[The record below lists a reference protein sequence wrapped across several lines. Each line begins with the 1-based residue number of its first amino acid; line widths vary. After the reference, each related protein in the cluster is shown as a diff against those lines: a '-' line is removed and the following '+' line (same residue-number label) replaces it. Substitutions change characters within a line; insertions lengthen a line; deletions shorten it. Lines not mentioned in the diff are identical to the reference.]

1 MRGLRLFPSHHRFS
15 LTSARCMELIRTAT
29 DQGLH
34 IAIPIRLED
43 RRQQHWMDPTSEVSL
58 NDIAALSHACPDAR
72 IVVLEAIG
80 VESSSFATDP
90 SLAGANVSFEFS
102 RMATVLQ
109 KTIPA
114 LLDRIGAQ
122 RLVFGTG
129 IPLKIP
135 GPAKLKL
142 ELLDVAPEVKAQLAA
157 GNMERLLECPPKSRA
172 GEI

>member
-1 MRGLRLFPSHHRFS
+1 
-15 LTSARCMELIRTAT
+15 
-29 DQGLH
+29 
-34 IAIPIRLED
+34 
-43 RRQQHWMDPTSEVSL
+43 VS
-58 NDIAALSHACPDAR
+58 S
-72 IVVLEAIG
+72 VTGEG
-80 VESSSFATDP
+80 VA
-90 SLAGANVSFEFS
+90 
-102 RMATVLQ
+102 
-109 KTIPA
+109 A